1 MLEEEPIFPLL
12 DELLN
17 YLDIEDIDYNYG
29 LFEASCCGKYYR
41 VDFKI
46 DNDVYNLAVN
56 EFITIKRIDSPKLF
70 ISMSGNLDLEQ
81 IKKIIKFIK
90 EL

>member
-1 MLEEEPIFPLL
+1 MLEEPIFPLL
-12 DELLN
+12 NNLLD
-17 YLDIEDIDYNYG
+17 YLDTDNIDYSFG

-56 EFITIKRIDSPKLF
+56 DFITIKKIDSPKLF

-81 IKKIIKFIK
+81 IKKIINFIK